1 MSGAGSILS
10 FPDKHKIPVIRLGK
24 TIGMDF
30 EKSRDGGE
38 KKFHLQSFEIKTE
51 SS

>member
-1 MSGAGSILS
+1 MA
-10 FPDKHKIPVIRLGK
+10 K

-38 KKFHLQSFEIKTE
+38 KNFHLQLFEIKME
-51 SS
+51 SFKQKKL

>member
-1 MSGAGSILS
+1 MA
-10 FPDKHKIPVIRLGK
+10 K

-38 KKFHLQSFEIKTE
+38 KKIHLQLSEIRME
-51 SS
+51 NS